1 MSDGDGTLPSVRVDR
16 WLWAARLFKT
26 RSLASRACAAGH
38 VRCNGNAVKSA
49 KPIHPGDRLEV
60 LTPGG
65 PRIVVVAAL
74 GDKRGPAAVAR
85 TLYLDETPPPP
96 PREPDPLGQ
105 RDRGMGRPTKRD
117 RRRLDR
123 WRDGS

>member
-1 MSDGDGTLPSVRVDR
+1 MTGDDSTLPGVRVDR

-38 VRCNGNAVKSA
+38 VKCNGTAVKSA
-49 KPIHPGDRLEV
+49 KTIRTGDRLDV

-65 PRIVVVAAL
+65 PRIVVVALLA
-74 GDKRGPAAVAR
+74 DKRGPAAVAR

-96 PREPDPLGQ
+96 PRPPDPLAQ
-105 RDRGMGRPTKRD
+105 RERGMGRPTKRD

-123 WRDGS
+123 WRDS